1 MKPNPNLIARLSYY
15 KIPAPN
21 LLGWQ
26 INNHGIAKIYP
37 AFQRIWT
44 AVGAPC
50 LGFPAAWREDGLPLG
65 LQIIAKPGA
74 DRQLLS
80 DAATI
85 LAHAA
90 LKED

>member
-1 MKPNPNLIARLSYY
+1 
-15 KIPAPN
+15 
-21 LLGWQ
+21 
-26 INNHGIAKIYP
+26 
-37 AFQRIWT
+37 
-44 AVGAPC
+44 VGAPC